1 MDVRFKIATI
11 DDVENIIRLCDECF
25 EENTDLEYAKRIF
38 LETEGNPN
46 DIYVVGEVDG
56 MVVAHTKIT
65 VIKTIYQP
73 MAIYSILNHVCV
85 KPEYRRHGLATKM
98 LDYVTEICREHKCNK
113 MELWSRN
120 VRTAAHACYYSYGF
134 KLDDAGFFSKKI

>member
-1 MDVRFKIATI
+1 MEVRFKIATI

-25 EENTDLEYAKRIF
+25 DENTDLEYAKSMF
-38 LETEGNPN
+38 LETKDNPN
-46 DIYVVGEVDG
+46 DIYVIGEVDG
-56 MVVAHTKIT
+56 NVVAHTKIT
-65 VIKTIYQP
+65 IIKTIYQP
-73 MAIYSILNHVCV
+73 MGIYSILNHVCV

-98 LDYVTEICREHKCNK
+98 LDYVTEICREHNCKK